1 MVLELFVPKNGL
13 IVLCSIFRRGI
24 KRYSSTSLRRW
35 SYSFHLCPE
44 ER

>member
-1 MVLELFVPKNGL
+1 MILEWFVFEIVLK
-13 IVLCSIFRRGI
+13 VLCSIFGRGI
-24 KRYSSTSLRRW
+24 KRYSSTSLTRW